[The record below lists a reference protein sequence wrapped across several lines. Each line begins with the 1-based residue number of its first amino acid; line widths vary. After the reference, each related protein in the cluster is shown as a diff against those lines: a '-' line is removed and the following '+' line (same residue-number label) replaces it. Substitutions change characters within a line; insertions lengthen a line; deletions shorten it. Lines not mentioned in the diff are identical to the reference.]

1 MKRDA
6 DPASEDRERRW
17 AVLRLVLAFLQV
29 FGASLG
35 VSLLFQVGAAP
46 VTLLVVV
53 LTGLCT
59 TASVLLFGGRN
70 ARRESAPPAK
80 RKR

>member
-1 MKRDA
+1 MNRNA
-6 DPASEDRERRW
+6 HAVSPDRERRW

-70 ARRESAPPAK
+70 ARRGSAPPAT
-80 RKR
+80 RHR